1 MMRFFKPF
9 LACPKLALAVL
20 VGLALV
26 GVRVFDGLP
35 VDVFPDIRAP
45 QVVVQT
51 EAGGLTAEEVEQQVT
66 RPIES
71 AVNGIPGV
79 TGIRASSSG
88 GLSFVWIDFDWS
100 ADLTRARFD
109 VFERLSRVRESL
121 PPDADTEIAPDVS
134 VTGEIMLVALT
145 SPSGAVSP
153 LDLRAR
159 AEYDLRSRLLAVP
172 GIGEVVVIGGQL
184 PEVRIEADPRELA
197 ADGVTLNDV
206 IEAARASRTQAGAG
220 YLANVAGDEVPLRQV
235 ARADDLA
242 TLRRQPVTPGGALRL
257 EDVATLREAGAPRR
271 GSASYNGEPA
281 VILSVQKTPGGNTP
295 ALTAQLDA
303 VLDAFAAETKDA
315 GIEIHREAYRQADFI
330 GASIDGG
337 TRVLRDAVLIVIVV
351 LALILLKVRTLLI
364 VLATIPLSVLAA
376 VTCFPA
382 FGLGVNV
389 MTIGGFAV
397 AVGDIVDAAIIFTEV
412 IWRRLAENA
421 ALPEAER
428 ADKASVI
435 AGAAASVLPGVLFS
449 TTVILLVFLPLTMLS
464 GIEGR
469 LFSPLGLAYILV
481 FAASFLVAL
490 VLVPA
495 FSYVLWRPPKKPPQH
510 GGDSIATRALKA
522 AYRPVLRLALKA
534 PVLVVLLAVA
544 LCAVACRVA
553 TTFGS
558 SFLPSFREDS
568 CNVSLS
574 LPPGASLAES
584 ERLAE
589 ACVPA
594 LSQIDGVLSVTRRTG
609 RAERD
614 QHAEPVSS
622 SEYVIRMDLSA
633 DTDRIRDDIRKT
645 LGDIPGASVLVGYP
659 IAHRISAVLS
669 GTEAEIAINVF
680 GEDPDRL
687 RAAVADIKTALDAE
701 PSVSD
706 VRANRE
712 VSVRTLRID
721 YDTDALAEAGLTL
734 RDAGEQVAAAFN
746 GVETGEIR
754 QGARRTSVTVRFRD
768 IDDLSDENAVR
779 ALLLVGA
786 KGRTVRLDEVARV
799 VPEEASNLL
808 LRDGGRRK
816 ALVSCNPA
824 ADANPGDTVKRLQ
837 TTLAPLAARYGCTL
851 SFTGSSTARASAAK
865 RLAGL
870 GAALLVVVFG
880 LVFAAVRSLRST
892 CLALLNVPLGL
903 VGGIAAV
910 ALANPVLSVSSLVGF
925 ITVSGFTLR
934 NGILLLNRYR
944 ERLEAGDAPK
954 EAIAEGSVER
964 MVPILMTSLTTVIGL
979 VPLVLAGNEP
989 GGEMLAPLAV
999 VQLGGI
1005 LGATFL
1011 NLLVLPA
1018 AAALLLRAPRP
1029 TASVS
1034 AAGLRTSV
1042 VLLPL
1047 ALLLFAGCTSY
1058 EAMPI
1063 DWEKECDSWMNATN
1077 TVRLASA
1084 DDAALLARI
1093 GNPGLNEL
1101 RLKARGAA
1109 RTAQEEGWWNDPSLD
1124 LDLNRILGSAPH
1136 PFLGGAT
1143 LSFTLP
1149 LSGAPALD
1157 ARAAEGYAA
1166 ADAMA
1171 VRAEE
1176 RTVAAD
1182 ARAAFLRLAYAREK
1196 ARLLAAFAVDPRHT
1210 EAERKLDHLTER
1222 GETTR
1227 AERAANERRH
1237 HAREHLAVEARA
1249 SVSEAEEALRALCG
1263 LAPSVRFE
1271 LTDTALA
1278 GEDAPPPSVDPLA
1291 FVKHPRV
1298 QEKILRLNGSEAK
1311 LEAEIRRQYPDLK
1324 IGPAFSQEDGDNRAG
1339 LALGIDLPLWNRNR
1353 KAIAEAEATRDADRF
1368 AALRAWQ
1375 NLVREDAAA
1384 RRRLADLDDH
1394 TPPPPAREQDLDNL
1408 LRIGEIL
1415 PADYLAALSDILD
1428 ARLAELDWKRD
1439 RALAVRAIRDK

>member
-1 MMRFFKPF
+1 M
-9 LACPKLALAVL
+9 
-20 VGLALV
+20 
-26 GVRVFDGLP
+26 
-35 VDVFPDIRAP
+35 
-45 QVVVQT
+45 
-51 EAGGLTAEEVEQQVT
+51 
-66 RPIES
+66 
-71 AVNGIPGV
+71 
-79 TGIRASSSG
+79 
-88 GLSFVWIDFDWS
+88 
-100 ADLTRARFD
+100 
-109 VFERLSRVRESL
+109 
-121 PPDADTEIAPDVS
+121 
-134 VTGEIMLVALT
+134 
-145 SPSGAVSP
+145 
-153 LDLRAR
+153 
-159 AEYDLRSRLLAVP
+159 
-172 GIGEVVVIGGQL
+172 
-184 PEVRIEADPRELA
+184 
-197 ADGVTLNDV
+197 
-206 IEAARASRTQAGAG
+206 
-220 YLANVAGDEVPLRQV
+220 PLRQV

-242 TLRRQPVTPGGALRL
+242 SLRRQPVTPGGALRL

-303 VLDAFAAETKDA
+303 VLDAFAAETADA
-315 GIEIHREAYRQADFI
+315 GLEIHREAYRQADFI

-337 TRVLRDAVLIVIVV
+337 TRVLRDAVLIVILV

-376 VTCFPA
+376 VTCFPT

-481 FAASFLVAL
+481 FAASLLVAL

-495 FSYVLWRPPKKPPQH
+495 FSFVLWRNPRKAPRH

-522 AYRPVLRLALKA
+522 AYRPVLRLVLKA
-534 PVLVVLLAVA
+534 PVLVVLLAIA

-553 TTFGS
+553 MTFGS
-558 SFLPSFREDS
+558 SFLPAFREDS
-568 CNVSLS
+568 CNVSIS

-594 LSQIDGVLSVTRRTG
+594 LSRIDGVLSVTRRTG

-633 DTDRIRDDIRKT
+633 DTDRIREDIRRT

-687 RAAVADIKTALDAE
+687 RAAVAEIKTALEAE
-701 PSVSD
+701 PSVAD

-712 VSVRTLRID
+712 ISVRTLRID

-734 RDAGEQVAAAFN
+734 REAGEQVAAAFN

-754 QGARRTSVTVRFRD
+754 RGALRTAVTVRFRG

-837 TTLAPLAARYGCTL
+837 KALAPIAARYGCTL
-851 SFTGSSTARASAAK
+851 AFTGSSTARASAAK

-870 GAALLVVVFG
+870 GVALFVVVFG
-880 LVFAAVRSLRST
+880 LVVAAVRSLRST

-903 VGGIAAV
+903 IGGIAAV

-1005 LGATFL
+1005 LGATVL

-1018 AAALLLRAPRP
+1018 AAALLLRAPQH

-1047 ALLLFAGCTSY
+1047 ALLLFAGCRSY
-1058 EAMPI
+1058 EAAPI
-1063 DWEKECDSWMNATN
+1063 DWEAEGEAWLNATN

-1149 LSGAPALD
+1149 LSGAPTLD

-1171 VRAEE
+1171 VRAAE

-1210 EAERKLDHLTER
+1210 EAERKLDHLTDR

-1263 LAPSVRFE
+1263 LAPTVRFE
-1271 LTDTALA
+1271 VADDPLA
-1278 GEDAPPPSVDPLA
+1278 GEDVPPPSVDPLA

-1368 AALRAWQ
+1368 AALREWQ
-1375 NLVREDAAA
+1375 DLVREDAAA

-1394 TPPPPAREQDLDNL
+1394 TPPPPAREQDLDGL

-1415 PADYLAALSDILD
+1415 PADYLAALSEILD

-1439 RALAVRAIRDK
+1439 RTLAVEGIRAMKVE